1 MTDRTASLDATC
13 PPDGGG
19 CNDLTAT
26 TQRHEFGAGVTVLHW
41 PCGHAHVH
49 IATSTDVK
57 VHAPDKSHERR
68 FWHPA
73 DTRDLAMLSG
83 VVECVHVLSQRV
95 CVGDGDG
102 LHPHRPPSRRRSASV
117 KPSRVRAGPWK
128 GSGSRR
134 VSVAGRAESVDG
146 GASSGERNSGLRHA
160 GP

>member
-1 MTDRTASLDATC
+1 MTDRTASIDVTC

-26 TQRHEFGAGVTVLHW
+26 TQRREFGAGVTVLHW

-73 DTRDLAMLSG
+73 DHPRRHHRRPDLD
-83 VVECVHVLSQRV
+83 Q
-95 CVGDGDG
+95 
-102 LHPHRPPSRRRSASV
+102 
-117 KPSRVRAGPWK
+117 RAGPDD
-128 GSGSRR
+128 RTDR
-134 VSVAGRAESVDG
+134 
-146 GASSGERNSGLRHA
+146 
-160 GP
+160 